1 MVGLRAAA
9 DSRTVA
15 VGKLGSDVGIRRR
28 YGFRALTSIEVSGS
42 GANVMD
48 TVGAVGFALIF
59 HRGPKKEGN
68 FSATG
73 SGVPVTS
80 LQFVQ
85 IFLFLDG
92 GSFMGVS
99 GLHSKCL
106 FTSVFSVAIPVSKV
120 AFSVV
125 DKISFGT

>member
-1 MVGLRAAA
+1 
-9 DSRTVA
+9 
-15 VGKLGSDVGIRRR
+15 
-28 YGFRALTSIEVSGS
+28 
-42 GANVMD
+42 MD
-48 TVGAVGFALIF
+48 AVGFTLSF
-59 HRGPKKEGN
+59 HPGPKKERN